1 MFIFKDGD
9 RIILSSPT
17 DIEQHV
23 RHFYSCLY
31 EFDNACSP
39 NDLIGKVIPS
49 LVSEDDNAS
58 LTHLPSGDEIRAAV
72 FSMNVAGAPG
82 PNDFGGS
89 FYQKFWYIVGPDMCN
104 LVSQFFTYG
113 WLPPNLNFN
122 LVMLI
127 LKSPNAGRV

>member
-72 FSMNVAGAPG
+72 FSMNVAGARPWAKRLWWVLLSEILVYC
-82 PNDFGGS
+82 GS
-89 FYQKFWYIVGPDMCN
+89 GYV
-104 LVSQFFTYG
+104 
-113 WLPPNLNFN
+113 
-122 LVMLI
+122 
-127 LKSPNAGRV
+127 